1 MALQGTDLFVVQS
14 QDDGQLYKLRLDSL
28 IAEVE
33 GGDGVTFRGA
43 VDLNNPPA
51 ASGVTLPGT
60 NGDFYMVESDAP
72 TIDAGWVMQNS
83 ETSATQGDRVIYDGD
98 DAN

>member
-14 QDDGQLYKLRLDSL
+14 QADGELYKLRLDSL

-51 ASGVTLPGT
+51 SSGVILPGRT
-60 NGDFYMVESDAP
+60 VTSIWLRAMLQPLIV
-72 TIDAGWVMQNS
+72 AG
-83 ETSATQGDRVIYDGD
+83 
-98 DAN
+98 